1 MPAGSSSD
9 RPASRPGPRSAST
22 TSARVAFGPMPPT
35 AKTMHRRVHAG
46 PPAPPMGRFPRK
58 TAGRHGCPPPT
69 WGRPWGGDS
78 TTSPT
83 EARMLQ
89 IFTSPLPALGV
100 GGVLPAEDWST
111 FLDAVSWELAGSPVI
126 VDVTSRDDARA
137 VVARGVLHAL
147 MYDARGDV
155 IEVAVRIP
163 TPGRIS

>member
-1 MPAGSSSD
+1 
-9 RPASRPGPRSAST
+9 
-22 TSARVAFGPMPPT
+22 
-35 AKTMHRRVHAG
+35 
-46 PPAPPMGRFPRK
+46 
-58 TAGRHGCPPPT
+58 
-69 WGRPWGGDS
+69 
-78 TTSPT
+78 
-83 EARMLQ
+83 MLQ

-163 TPGRIS
+163 TPGRISVVRRLISRPTGVASDAAKGVLPSLVLIEDGDGVLTRVRLLPSPAFSG